1 MEIGHKVEKTRA
13 LHLHKA
19 LGALDRL
26 CEQAPPQ
33 YRAELQK
40 VRQWWIHHLYQPI
53 HADPQ
58 GLKFPPSDWMQG
70 KESPRVGVAAITDAV
85 TADPTL
91 YPLADAVTPYIT
103 ANLFQPAPR
112 LTHYRSVRSTNQL
125 AARHKEQSK

>member
-1 MEIGHKVEKTRA
+1 LKLARA

-33 YRAELQK
+33 YRAELHK

-70 KESPRVGVAAITDAV
+70 KESPNPTLVDVAAITNAV

-103 ANLFQPAPR
+103 ATLFQPAPR
-112 LTHYRSVRSTNQL
+112 LTHYRSTRSTQS
-125 AARHKEQSK
+125 ARNKE